1 MYTKIA
7 MKLVDDD
14 QVGRVDVSPSV
25 FPRNFAIDKYLT
37 PAVSFGA
44 RWLNLNPLSRRRF
57 VSDDTK

>member
-1 MYTKIA
+1 MTTDSY
-7 MKLVDDD
+7 
-14 QVGRVDVSPSV
+14 RVVVSPPV

-37 PAVSFGA
+37 SAVSFGA